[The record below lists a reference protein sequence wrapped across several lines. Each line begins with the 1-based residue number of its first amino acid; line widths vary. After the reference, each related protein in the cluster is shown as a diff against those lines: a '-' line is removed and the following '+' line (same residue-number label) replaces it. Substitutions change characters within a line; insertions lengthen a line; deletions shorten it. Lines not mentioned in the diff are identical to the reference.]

1 MQFNSYQKEVQVALS
16 AVLESAALCQK
27 VQATVS
33 PEMMEK
39 KDRSPVTVADF
50 GSQALVCR
58 AITEHFPGDPVIG
71 EEDSNELRTPE
82 KAELLEKVV
91 SYVAAERDGATRDEI
106 LEWIDLGGSSEYT
119 DRFWTLDP
127 IDGTKGFLRREQYA
141 IALGLIENGQV
152 VVAALCC
159 PNLPITAG
167 SGDKGVVFCAVKGEG
182 TQSMRMG
189 SDSTESVEVSDTSDS
204 NTARFCESVESGHS
218 SHGDAAQVAAELGIT
233 ADSVR
238 LDSQAKYAIVAR
250 GDADV
255 YMRLPTRPGYVEK
268 IWDHAAGMLVIEEAG
283 GKVTDIY
290 GNDLDFTHGRGLV
303 TNKGV
308 IATNGRL
315 HDAVIEALRVT
326 GVTERAAKV

>member
-1 MQFNSYQKEVQVALS
+1 MQFTSYQTEVAVALK
-16 AVLESAALCQK
+16 AVLEAASLCQK

-33 PEMMEK
+33 PEMMQK

-58 AITEHFPGDPVIG
+58 VINNTFPDDPVIG
-71 EEDSNELRTPE
+71 EEDSNELRTAE
-82 KAELLEKVV
+82 KSALLEKVV
-91 SYVAAERDGATRDEI
+91 SHVSVELPGSTAEQI
-106 LEWIDLGGSSEYT
+106 LEWIDLGGSSEYS

-127 IDGTKGFLRREQYA
+127 IDGTKGFLRKEQYA
-141 IALGLIENGQV
+141 IALGLIVKGEV

-159 PNLPITAG
+159 PNLPM
-167 SGDKGVVFCAVKGEG
+167 SGDADGTGVVFCAVKGEG
-182 TQSMRMG
+182 TISMNLG
-189 SDSTESVEVSDTSDS
+189 SDVETNVSVSSVADS
-204 NTARFCESVESGHS
+204 SAARFCESVESGHS
-218 SHGDAAQVAAELGIT
+218 SHGDAAAVASELGIT

-283 GKVTDIY
+283 GKVTDIF
-290 GNDLDFTHGRGLV
+290 GKDLDFSHGDGLKM
-303 TNKGV
+303 NKGV
-308 IATNGRL
+308 VASNGKL
-315 HDAVIEALRVT
+315 HDVVIAALEKT
-326 GVTERAAKV
+326 GVTKREV